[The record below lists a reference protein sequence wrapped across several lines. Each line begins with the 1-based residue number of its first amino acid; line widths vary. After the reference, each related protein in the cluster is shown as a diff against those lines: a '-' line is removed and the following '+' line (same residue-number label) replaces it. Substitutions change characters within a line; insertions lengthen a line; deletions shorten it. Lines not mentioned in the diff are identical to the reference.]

1 MLKQT
6 SKTGFMIT
14 MLLLAS
20 ACGKKDAPVPA
31 PALNRMS
38 AKDSVRTVSELKHKR
53 VRELFVVLF
62 EKNFTPDEWK
72 TIFDQTRILSA
83 NKKTIRTIEGMDDE
97 ASSEIRGKL
106 ITENADLLTSLAGKS
121 LFMMNWSIQDEN
133 CKLSLKDF
141 WQLVCKPRNPN
152 NPLNGGLPHGVG
164 AVEWITPDPVTS
176 ITKIPYLR
184 MVLKKDVD
192 STTSSPL
199 AYEMELRLKEERFT
213 ESESWFKGEAL
224 PTMDSI
230 FVRPDGTVASQVFP
244 YGYVELTLGN

>member
-1 MLKQT
+1 MSKRSQNFTML
-6 SKTGFMIT
+6 F

-20 ACGKKDAPVPA
+20 ACGKKDSPTPA
-31 PALNRMS
+31 PNLNRIGTPDS
-38 AKDSVRTVSELKHKR
+38 ARTVSDLKHKR

-72 TIFDQTRILSA
+72 IIFDQTRILSA
-83 NKKTIRTIEGMDDE
+83 NKKAIRAIEGMDDE
-97 ASSEIRGKL
+97 NSSEIRTKL

-133 CKLSLKDF
+133 CKLSLKEF

-164 AVEWITPDPVTS
+164 AVEWVNPDPVTS
-176 ITKIPYLR
+176 ITKIPYLK
-184 MVLKKDVD
+184 MVLKKELDP
-192 STTSSPL
+192 TSASPL

-224 PTMDSI
+224 PTSGSV
-230 FVRPDGTVASQVFP
+230 FVRTDGSASSHVFP